1 MARLEAITLK
11 QLRALRAVSEYGS
24 ITAAAEFLSLTPP
37 AVHTQLRTLEQNLD
51 CTLLDRSSS
60 GGAQLTN
67 EGRAVLDAD
76 VTIEAALDICAMKL
90 RAYKEG
96 RSGVVMLGVVSTGKY
111 FAPRLVAQLRAAFPD
126 IEVSLKISNRDG
138 IVTALQQ
145 RSIELAIMGRPPRSP
160 SVHAEPVGE
169 HPHVI
174 IAAPEH
180 PLAGMRGIAPQAL
193 LDETFLAREQGSG
206 TRILMTRYLDRIGG
220 GTPYRLVEMDS
231 NETIKQAVIANLGIA
246 MISRHTV
253 TEELRSG
260 RLVTLDADTLP
271 IRRQWYLLHRADLN
285 LSPTLQTVFGYI
297 SDQKGAFL
305 PRP

>member
-1 MARLEAITLK
+1 MARLEAVTLK
-11 QLRALRAVSEYGS
+11 QLRALRAVAEYGS
-24 ITAAAEFLSLTPP
+24 ITAAADTLSLTPP

-51 CTLLDRSSS
+51 CTLLDRPAS

-76 VTIEAALDICAMKL
+76 ITIEAALEICSKKL

-111 FAPRLVAQLRAAFPD
+111 FAPQLVARIQQAFPD
-126 IEVSLKISNRDG
+126 IEVSLKVSNRDG

-145 RSIELAIMGRPPRSP
+145 RAIELAIMGRPPRAP
-160 SVHAEPVGE
+160 TVRAEPIGE

-174 IAAPEH
+174 IAAPDH
-180 PLAGMRGIAPQAL
+180 PLSGVRGIAPQAL
-193 LDETFLAREQGSG
+193 LDQTFIAREQGSG

-231 NETIKQAVIANLGIA
+231 NETIKQAVLAGLGVA
-246 MISRHTV
+246 MISQHTV
-253 TEELRSG
+253 SEELRSG
-260 RLVTLDADTLP
+260 RLVALDADTLP
-271 IRRQWYLLHRADLN
+271 IQRQWYLLHRADLD
-285 LSPTLQTVFGYI
+285 LSPTLKTVFDFI
-297 SDQKGAFL
+297 ANQKGGFL
-305 PRP
+305 PRL

>member
-1 MARLEAITLK
+1 MARLESITLK
-11 QLRALRAVSEYGS
+11 QLRALRAVAEYGS
-24 ITAAAEFLSLTPP
+24 ITAAAEILSLTPP

-76 VTIEAALDICAMKL
+76 ITIESALEICSRKL

-96 RSGVVMLGVVSTGKY
+96 RSGLVLLGVVSTGKY
-111 FAPRLVAQLRAAFPD
+111 FAPRLVAQLRDAFPE
-126 IEVSLKISNRDG
+126 IEVSLKVSNRDG

-145 RSIELAIMGRPPRSP
+145 RTIELAIMGRPPRTP
-160 SVHAEPVGE
+160 IVHSEPIGE

-174 IAAPEH
+174 IAAPDN
-180 PLAGMRGIAPQAL
+180 PLAGVRGIAPQPL
-193 LDETFLAREQGSG
+193 LDQTFIAREQGSG

-220 GTPYRLVEMDS
+220 GTPYRLIEMDS
-231 NETIKQAVIANLGIA
+231 NETIKQAVIAGLGIA
-246 MISRHTV
+246 MISQHTV
-253 TEELRSG
+253 TDELRSR

-271 IRRQWYLLHRADLN
+271 IRRQWYLLHRADLD
-285 LSPTLQTVFGYI
+285 LSPTLKTVFGYI

-305 PRP
+305 PQL

>member
-1 MARLEAITLK
+1 MPRLEAITLK
-11 QLRALRAVSEYGS
+11 QLRALRAVADYGS
-24 ITAAAEFLSLTPP
+24 ITSAAEILSLTPP

-76 VTIEAALDICAMKL
+76 ITIESALEICSRKL

-96 RSGVVMLGVVSTGKY
+96 RSGLVLLGVVSTGKY
-111 FAPRLVAQLRAAFPD
+111 YAPKLVAQLRDAFPD
-126 IEVSLKISNRDG
+126 IEVSLKVSNRDG

-145 RSIELAIMGRPPRSP
+145 RTVELAIMGRPPRTP
-160 SVHAEPVGE
+160 IVHAEPIGE

-180 PLAGMRGIAPQAL
+180 PLAGQRGIAPQAL
-193 LDETFLAREQGSG
+193 LDEVFIAREQGSG
-206 TRILMTRYLDRIGG
+206 TRILMTRYLDRIGR
-220 GTPYRLVEMDS
+220 GTPYRLIEMDS
-231 NETIKQAVIANLGIA
+231 NETIKQAVIAGLGVA
-246 MISRHTV
+246 MISQHTV
-253 TEELRSG
+253 TDELRSG

-271 IRRQWYLLHRADLN
+271 IRRQWYLVHRSDLD
-285 LSPTLQTVFGYI
+285 LSPTLATVFHYI
-297 SDQKGAFL
+297 ADQKGAFL
-305 PRP
+305 PQL